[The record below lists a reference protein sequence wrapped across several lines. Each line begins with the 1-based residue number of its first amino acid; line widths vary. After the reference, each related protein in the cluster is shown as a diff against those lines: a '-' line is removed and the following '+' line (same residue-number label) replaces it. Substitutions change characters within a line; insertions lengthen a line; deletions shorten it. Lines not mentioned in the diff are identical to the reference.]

1 MKQLVEQSR
10 SGTPEEIRKAV
21 SHYESVKGRN
31 MQALQRYEIQNENP
45 TMEFPV
51 HVVQVGDIAFNTS
64 PFETYM
70 DYMHR
75 IQARSPFVQTFV
87 AQLAAQPELDNGS
100 YLPTERGLWGKGF
113 GASVYDNQV
122 TPEAGQIIV
131 EETVKT
137 LCDLY

>member
-1 MKQLVEQSR
+1 MEMHV
-10 SGTPEEIRKAV
+10 IRISDV
-21 SHYESVKGRN
+21 
-31 MQALQRYEIQNENP
+31 
-45 TMEFPV
+45 
-51 HVVQVGDIAFNTS
+51 AFATNR
-64 PFETYM
+64 FELFM
-70 DYMHR
+70 DYQHR

-87 AQLAAQPELDNGS
+87 VQLVAQPELDSGS

-137 LCDLY
+137 LYSLYE